1 MRLPVP
7 LSRYGSP
14 HCLLACSAQP
24 SLPPSLLLPQVEQ
37 AKFEELEEVYAELK
51 LKQLLWDA
59 IDEWDSLFA
68 SWVEADFATLDPEE
82 LNAHT
87 VRYGKSVNQ
96 LEKGLPPNP
105 VVPKLKERVESM
117 RDKLPVITNLR
128 NPTLK
133 NRHWDSIED
142 VSTAQYRAL
151 NNNPVR
157 TQLNSSSC
165 EMTNKMATN

>member
-1 MRLPVP
+1 M
-7 LSRYGSP
+7 
-14 HCLLACSAQP
+14 P
-24 SLPPSLLLPQVEQ
+24 SLSNFFPRSPQVEQ
-37 AKFEELEEVYAELK
+37 TKFDELEEVYAELK

-59 IDEWDSLFA
+59 IDEWDLLFA
-68 SWVEADFATLDPEE
+68 SWVEADFTSLDPEE

-87 VRYGKSVNQ
+87 LKYGKSVSQ

-133 NRHWDSIED
+133 PRHWDSIEEVIKIGLAHPEQRSD
-142 VSTAQYRAL
+142 PFPR
-151 NNNPVR
+151 PCR
-157 TQLNSSSC
+157 
-165 EMTNKMATN
+165 